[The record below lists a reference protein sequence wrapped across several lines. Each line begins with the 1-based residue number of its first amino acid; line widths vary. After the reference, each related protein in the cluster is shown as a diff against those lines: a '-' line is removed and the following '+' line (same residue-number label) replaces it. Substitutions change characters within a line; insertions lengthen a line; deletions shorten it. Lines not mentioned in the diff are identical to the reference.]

1 MTDNPVMLTISPEV
15 NQART
20 LLRFLLRV
28 LEANIEG
35 AFGKLD
41 EVNQRSR
48 AANDAFGWRSRRP

>member
-1 MTDNPVMLTISPEV
+1 MTDNPVMLTISLEV

-35 AFGKLD
+35 AFGKPD
-41 EVNQRSR
+41 EVNQRIR
-48 AANDAFGWRSRRP
+48 GG

>member
-1 MTDNPVMLTISPEV
+1 MTDNPVMLTISLEV

-41 EVNQRSR
+41 EVNQRIR
-48 AANDAFGWRSRRP
+48 GG